1 MKWFFKRN
9 FPPLMMIV
17 VFIPTILEVSVSNS
31 WYRPIA
37 VAVVITLLFLIIY
50 TEIKHKKT
58 P

>member
-9 FPPLMMIV
+9 FFPLMMIV
-17 VFIPTILEVSVSNS
+17 VFIPTILEVGVSNS

-37 VAVVITLLFLIIY
+37 VVVVITLLFLIIY
-50 TEIKHKKT
+50 TEVKHKKT